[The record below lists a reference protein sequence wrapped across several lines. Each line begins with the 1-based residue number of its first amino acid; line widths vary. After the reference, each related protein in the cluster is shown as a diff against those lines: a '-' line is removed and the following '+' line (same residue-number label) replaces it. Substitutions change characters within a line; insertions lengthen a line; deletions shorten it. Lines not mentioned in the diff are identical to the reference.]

1 MVRQQIVILG
11 GGPSGLSA
19 AWELSKKGFH
29 VTIIE
34 KESQVGG
41 LCRTVTY
48 QGPSTGQDFRFD
60 LGGHRFISRNKKLIQ
75 SIFDLM
81 GDELLCLER
90 KSAIRLRGKTYGY
103 PLSFRDII
111 TKMSPGLSLR
121 AVADYL
127 KIALSPQ
134 LKHVAG
140 TSFETWVLRRFGQ
153 TLYEIFFRGYTKK
166 VWGVHPDALSSDWAV
181 QRIPVLTFHDIIREL
196 TGKKKRKHEAYAKKF
211 YYPKQGIGQIFDF
224 IARETVQNG
233 TTIHLGAKVTGVYR
247 ENRSIKGVTFL
258 KEGHQETIDC
268 DFLISTLPLPE
279 LASMVAPDSCS
290 STINSS
296 GLRFRSVRFLNILI
310 DRPMIGENT
319 WTYVPEE
326 KYIMTRIQE
335 PKLRSP
341 YNVPPGKTSL
351 MLEIPCNFG
360 DQTWLADEKSLYERV
375 LKDLSD
381 LGINIG
387 SHVMDYFSSYAKQGY
402 PVYHLG
408 YKEEVRDLLQYVS
421 HYNNLITTGR
431 QGLFRYIFMDQAMLM
446 GRHAAR
452 QVIEDKI
459 GSTQRTEIG
468 LEKELIEGNTVSL

>member
-1 MVRQQIVILG
+1 
-11 GGPSGLSA
+11 
-19 AWELSKKGFH
+19 
-29 VTIIE
+29 
-34 KESQVGG
+34 
-41 LCRTVTY
+41 
-48 QGPSTGQDFRFD
+48 
-60 LGGHRFISRNKKLIQ
+60 
-75 SIFDLM
+75 
-81 GDELLCLER
+81 
-90 KSAIRLRGKTYGY
+90 
-103 PLSFRDII
+103 
-111 TKMSPGLSLR
+111 
-121 AVADYL
+121 
-127 KIALSPQ
+127 
-134 LKHVAG
+134 
-140 TSFETWVLRRFGQ
+140 
-153 TLYEIFFRGYTKK
+153 
-166 VWGVHPDALSSDWAV
+166 
-181 QRIPVLTFHDIIREL
+181 
-196 TGKKKRKHEAYAKKF
+196 
-211 YYPKQGIGQIFDF
+211 
-224 IARETVQNG
+224 
-233 TTIHLGAKVTGVYR
+233 
-247 ENRSIKGVTFL
+247 
-258 KEGHQETIDC
+258 
-268 DFLISTLPLPE
+268 
-279 LASMVAPDSCS
+279 
-290 STINSS
+290 
-296 GLRFRSVRFLNILI
+296 
-310 DRPMIGENT
+310 MIGENT